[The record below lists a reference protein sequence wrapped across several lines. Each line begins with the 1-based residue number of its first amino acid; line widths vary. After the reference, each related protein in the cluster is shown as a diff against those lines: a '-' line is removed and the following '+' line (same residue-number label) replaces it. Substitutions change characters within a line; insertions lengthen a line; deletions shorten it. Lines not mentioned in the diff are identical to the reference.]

1 MFLCLSKHKNINIKT
16 HKYIISGFN
25 LNEVIT
31 MVETKLHM
39 SIDEELKTQLK
50 IIAAKQHK
58 TMSEIVTEL
67 IKKYVDE
74 NK

>member
-1 MFLCLSKHKNINIKT
+1 
-16 HKYIISGFN
+16 
-25 LNEVIT
+25 

-39 SIDEELKTQLK
+39 SIDEDLKTQLK
-50 IIAAKQHK
+50 IIAAKEHK

-67 IKKYVDE
+67 IEEYVKE